1 MDIKLLFEL
10 LKIQFNTIYFM
21 IGFILILSNLV
32 IALLYIGLAKVYIDE
47 INFKIWVKRWIGCI
61 ISYIFLLIL
70 SLIPEIKVIIC
81 LSIIPIYLICIRDIT
96 ILLKFTGIDL
106 SSLTFFIDLLL
117 NFIHKK
123 GIKIFLKKD
132 NNINN

>member
-10 LKIQFNTIYFM
+10 LKIQFNNIYFM
-21 IGFILILSNLV
+21 VGFILILSNL
-32 IALLYIGLAKVYIDE
+32 IISLLHIGLAKIYIDE
-47 INFKIWVKRWIGCI
+47 INFKIWFKRWIGCI

-70 SLIPEIKVIIC
+70 SLIPEIKIIIY

-106 SSLTFFIDLLL
+106 SSLTFFIDLLF

-123 GIKIFLKKD
+123 GIKLFSKKD
-132 NNINN
+132 NVI